1 MRNEGEVLNPR
12 NMMPEL
18 PQTPAASQSVDLKK
32 DRASERHF
40 FFSFG
45 RDSKVKCPRSRRR
58 ARRGTGST
66 LRPSRASAP
75 GMGRISDTLEVQT
88 DKRMRFYHALL
99 RKNKEA
105 EAEER
110 FVNVGF

>member
-1 MRNEGEVLNPR
+1 MLNPR

-32 DRASERHF
+32 DRASERHL

-45 RDSKVKCPRSRRR
+45 RDSSKVKCPRSRRR

-75 GMGRISDTLEVQT
+75 GMGRISDAFSMT